1 MIRHAFTLAE
11 VLITLGIIGV
21 VAAMTLPSVI
31 NSTKNKQLE
40 ASFKKQYSQISKV
53 LDYMY
58 ANDMCTTPDCLSSS
72 NLFEVYNLMATVVKK
87 CTPDNVD
94 EKYCVSGTRDPSYKN
109 FTRKISPVITD
120 AIDDYQVILSDGALV
135 TFNSWNGTVTI
146 GVDVNGKDKLPNA
159 LGHDVF
165 LFAVI
170 NKANRGIVIPYG
182 AKGAPDEKTNCD
194 YSGRDLAYNGLG
206 CAVKALSD
214 PDFFKKLP

>member
-1 MIRHAFTLAE
+1 MTNRAFTLAE

-40 ASFKKQYSQISKV
+40 AAFKKQYSQITKV

-58 ANDMCTTPDCLSSS
+58 ANDMCTTPDCLTSS
-72 NLFEVYNLMATVVKK
+72 NLFDVFNQIATVVKK

-94 EKYCVSGTRDPSYKN
+94 EKYCVSGSRDPSYKN

-120 AIDDYQVILSDGALV
+120 SIDDYQVILSDGALI
-135 TFNSWNGTVTI
+135 TFNSWNGGVTI
-146 GVDVNGKDKLPNA
+146 GMDVNGKDKSPNA

-170 NKANRGIVIPYG
+170 TKGNRGIVIPYG
-182 AKGAPDEKTNCD
+182 AKGAPDEGTNCD
-194 YSGRDLAYNGLG
+194 YSGRDSAYNGLG